1 MCNFPGKIPF
11 ASIKSALKR
20 ADSMA
25 KPGTC
30 SLPVVAN
37 YAMFRDSIDADFRRL
52 ERVKRLQYQ
61 RHGKVLP
68 RVQNVE
74 VSLYVAKL
82 TLLDWL
88 AGAVN
93 RYVDAN
99 KIVGNPEGEALLW
112 FFRQESDGL
121 ANFRKIITC

>member
-1 MCNFPGKIPF
+1 
-11 ASIKSALKR
+11 
-20 ADSMA
+20 MA

-37 YAMFRDSIDADFRRL
+37 YAMFRDSIDMDFRRL
-52 ERVKRLQYQ
+52 KRVKRLQYQ

-121 ANFRKIITC
+121 ANFRKLITC